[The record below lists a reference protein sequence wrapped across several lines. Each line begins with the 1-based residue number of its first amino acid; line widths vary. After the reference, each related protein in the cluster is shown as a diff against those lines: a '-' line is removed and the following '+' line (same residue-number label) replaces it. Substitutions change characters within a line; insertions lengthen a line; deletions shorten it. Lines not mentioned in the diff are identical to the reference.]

1 LSLAYRACFS
11 PFSSLFLDSP
21 LIYLQPIPYNRVNPI
36 SKQIKEYIMS
46 QNTYSPYGD
55 SPGLVKTIAVMTL
68 VNGIVNILWGLGV
81 TAGVVLG
88 TFFIGLICAP
98 ITILPTIL
106 GIFEMI
112 YALKL
117 LANPPQPVQPSTSIA
132 ILEILCVLAGNVF
145 SMIVGILAL
154 VFYNDP
160 QVKEYFANLNRIPYP
175 VAPVPPVPPAAPD
188 PESFPEQAPVIEAEP
203 PAEAPSEVPAAPK
216 PKKKPGTR
224 KVAAEKKD
232 APSQKDASSKAEKP
246 KQKPKSGNSS
256 S

>member
-1 LSLAYRACFS
+1 
-11 PFSSLFLDSP
+11 
-21 LIYLQPIPYNRVNPI
+21 
-36 SKQIKEYIMS
+36 MS

-55 SPGLVKTIAVMTL
+55 NPGLVKTIAVMTL
-68 VNGIVNILWGLGV
+68 VNGIFNILWGLGV

-98 ITILPTIL
+98 VTILPTIL

-132 ILEILCVLAGNVF
+132 ILEILCILAGNVF

-160 QVKEYFANLNRIPYP
+160 QVKEYFANLNGIPYP
-175 VAPVPPVPPAAPD
+175 VAPEAPAPPAAPE
-188 PESFPEQAPVIEAEP
+188 PASVIDAET
-203 PAEAPSEVPAAPK
+203 PAETPLEVPPPPK

-224 KVAAEKKD
+224 KVAAKD
-232 APSQKDASSKAEKP
+232 KDTGSKSDE
-246 KQKPKSGNSS
+246 SET
-256 S
+256 